1 MTMRAPVD
9 GGDPDAPPLAPCTPD
24 AERRSWNAP
33 TRVSFTFDPWRGG
46 FTLSVERPGYR
57 GSYDDHEDGPVR
69 WRTAASRA
77 GTPVVIHVEHVAGAT
92 RSTAYVVNRSEVG
105 SVVRQ
110 PVVRAVDGMV
120 VVKAGRVPPGELV
133 MVELCDG
140 LVTVA
145 GVWAERAGTR
155 PTLHVSTLKAHT
167 GPLGAARIDVRV
179 DDVK

>member
-9 GGDPDAPPLAPCTPD
+9 GGDPDATPLAPRPPD

-33 TRVSFTFDPWRGG
+33 TRVSFAFDPWRGG
-46 FTLSVERPGYR
+46 FALSVERPGYR
-57 GSYDDHEDGPVR
+57 GGFDEHDDGPVR
-69 WRTAASRA
+69 WRTATSRA
-77 GTPVVIHVEHVAGAT
+77 GDPVVVDVEHVAGAG
-92 RSTAYVVNRSEVG
+92 RSTAYVVNKSDVG
-105 SVVRQ
+105 SAIPQ
-110 PVVRAVDGMV
+110 PVVRTVDGMV
-120 VVKAGRVPPGELV
+120 IVRASPVPSGELV
-133 MVELCDG
+133 MIELCDG

-145 GVWAERAGTR
+145 GVWAEGAGTR